1 MPDSTA
7 PNSASAIRSE
17 RDRFV
22 AFAFAAADL
31 LFEVDGEGRIR
42 YAAGALKS
50 LTGSDAAELIGRAFV
65 DLLDESDRPLAK
77 VLLASLEDGGRLS
90 PILVKMA
97 APRALNVALGGCRPP
112 SPRESSQI
120 TITVLPAR
128 LAVEER
134 AGARDPKT
142 GLLTKDEFTRRA
154 EEKLRAPRGD
164 YRLSLVEVGGLE
176 RLREQADE
184 ELSQGFM
191 TAVGRTLRA
200 QSADGDSAG
209 EIAEGRFGVVHDGGF
224 DPEIFQRQI
233 NELAKA
239 ADIDGVTVEAND
251 IELSAGEL
259 SETDAARTL
268 LYAINE
274 FSTAKKG
281 DFTLAS
287 LADGF
292 RQLVADTAS
301 RVRGLRGALE
311 NKDFSIVFQPIVA
324 LGSREVHHFEVLS
337 RFAKGGPAEMV
348 HFAEQLGVVA
358 EFDLAVIE
366 RAIKAI
372 YAKDGK
378 RPVLAVN
385 ISGRSLESELFAG
398 ELNIL
403 LREHADLAPHLMFE
417 ITESAL
423 ITRINEVQS
432 LVARWRQRGFR
443 VCLDDF
449 GAGSSSFHYL
459 NAFPVDF
466 VKIDGKYVTNALDSP
481 RDRAFLKAMAQLCH
495 DLDTAT
501 IAEMIETEP
510 QAALMRELGVGFG
523 QGYLFGKP
531 APQMTATPR
540 LTELSTTMSA
550 KAAAAAAFVPAPR
563 GAAGQQP
570 GALINWR

>member
-7 PNSASAIRSE
+7 PHSASAIRSE

-31 LFEVDGEGRIR
+31 LFEVDGEGRIG

-50 LTGSDAAELIGRAFV
+50 LTGSDAAELIGRAFT
-65 DLLDESDRPLAK
+65 DLLDEGDRALAK
-77 VLLASLEDGGRLS
+77 VLLASLKDGGRLS
-90 PILVKMA
+90 PILVKLA

-128 LAVEER
+128 LAVDER
-134 AGARDPKT
+134 AGARDAKT
-142 GLLTKDEFTRRA
+142 GLLEKDEFVRRA
-154 EEKLRAPRGD
+154 EEKLRTPGGD

-176 RLREQADE
+176 SLREQADA

-209 EIAEGRFGVVHDGGF
+209 QIAEGRFGVVHDGGF
-224 DPEIFQRQI
+224 NPEIFQRQL

-324 LGSREVHHFEVLS
+324 LAGREVHHFEVLS

-358 EFDLAVIE
+358 EFDLAVCE
-366 RAIKAI
+366 RAIAAI
-372 YAKDGK
+372 TEKTTGGR

-385 ISGRSLESELFAG
+385 ISGRSLESEIFAG
-398 ELNIL
+398 ELDTL

-423 ITRINEVQS
+423 ITRMNDVQK
-432 LVARWRQRGFR
+432 LVARLRQRGFR

-466 VKIDGKYVTNALDSP
+466 VKIDGKYVKNALDSA

-501 IAEMIETEP
+501 IAEMIETEL
-510 QAALMRELGVGFG
+510 QADLMKELGVGFG

-531 APQMTATPR
+531 ASTMTLPPR
-540 LTELSTTMSA
+540 LTELSTTLSA
-550 KAAAAAAFVPAPR
+550 KAAAAAAFIAAPR
-563 GAAGQQP
+563 
-570 GALINWR
+570 

>member
-1 MPDSTA
+1 MPDSIA

-50 LTGSDAAELIGRAFV
+50 LTGSDAAELIGRNFV
-65 DLLDESDRPLAK
+65 ELLDDSDRALAK
-77 VLLASLEDGGRLS
+77 VLLASLKDGGRLS

-112 SPRESSQI
+112 TPQESSQI

-128 LAVEER
+128 LAVDER
-134 AGARDPKT
+134 SGARDPKT
-142 GLLTKDEFTRRA
+142 GLLARDEFVKRA
-154 EEKLRAPRGD
+154 EEKLREPAGD

-176 RLREQADE
+176 RLRAQADE

-191 TAVGRTLRA
+191 SAVGRQLRA

-209 EIAEGRFGVVHDGGF
+209 QIADGRFGVVHDGGF

-281 DFTLAS
+281 DFTLSS

-301 RVRGLRGALE
+301 RVRGLRGTLD
-311 NKDFSIVFQPIVA
+311 NKEFSIVFQPIVS
-324 LGSREVHHFEVLS
+324 LGSREVHHYEVLS

-358 EFDLAVIE
+358 EFDLAVVE
-366 RAIKAI
+366 RAINAV
-372 YAKDGK
+372 YAHPGAKQ
-378 RPVLAVN
+378 PVVAVN
-385 ISGRSLESELFAG
+385 ISGRSLESAIFASELST
-398 ELNIL
+398 L

-423 ITRINEVQS
+423 ITRMTEVQN
-432 LVARWRQRGFR
+432 LVTRWRQRGFK

-466 VKIDGKYVTNALDSP
+466 VKIDGKYVKNALDSP

-501 IAEMIETEP
+501 IAEMIETDA
-510 QAALMRELGVGFG
+510 QAGLMKELGVGFG

-531 APQMTATPR
+531 APTMTAVPR
-540 LTELSTTMSA
+540 LTELSTTLPA
-550 KAAAAAAFVPAPR
+550 KAAAAAAFVPAAR
-563 GAAGQQP
+563 GAGQQP

>member
-7 PNSASAIRSE
+7 PNSTNSIRSE

-50 LTGSDAAELIGRAFV
+50 LTGNDGAELIGRAFV
-65 DLLDESDRPLAK
+65 DLLDESDRALAK

-97 APRALNVALGGCRPP
+97 APRPLNVALGGCRPP

-128 LAVEER
+128 LAVDER
-134 AGARDPKT
+134 HGARDPKT

-154 EEKLRAPRGD
+154 EEKLRAPGGD
-164 YRLSLVEVGGLE
+164 FRLSLVEVGGLE

-209 EIAEGRFGVVHDGGF
+209 EIAQGRFGVVHDGGF
-224 DPEIFQRQI
+224 NPEVFQRQI

-239 ADIDGVTVEAND
+239 ADLDGVTVEAND

-311 NKDFSIVFQPIVA
+311 TKDFSIVFQPIVS

-337 RFAKGGPAEMV
+337 RFTKGGPAEMV

-358 EFDLAVIE
+358 EFDLAVVE
-366 RAIKAI
+366 RAIAAI
-372 YAKDGK
+372 TGTQAGK

-385 ISGRSLESELFAG
+385 ISGRSLESEIFAG
-398 ELNIL
+398 ELNTV
-403 LREHADLAPHLMFE
+403 LREHADLAPYLMFE

-423 ITRINEVQS
+423 ITRMNEVQK
-432 LVARWRQRGFR
+432 LVARLRQRGFR

-466 VKIDGKYVTNALDSP
+466 VKIDGKYVKNALDSA
-481 RDRAFLKAMAQLCH
+481 RDRAFLKAMAQLCQ

-501 IAEMIETEP
+501 IAEMIETEA
-510 QAALMRELGVGFG
+510 QGRLMQDLGVGFG

-540 LTELSTTMSA
+540 LTELSTTLSA
-550 KAAAAAAFVPAPR
+550 KAAAAAFVPAAR
-563 GAAGQQP
+563 GVAGQQP

>member
-7 PNSASAIRSE
+7 PNSASSIRSE

-31 LFEVDGEGRIR
+31 LFEVDGDGRIR

-77 VLLASLEDGGRLS
+77 VLLASLKDGGRLS
-90 PILVKMA
+90 PILVKMV

-112 SPRESSQI
+112 VPQESSQI

-128 LAVEER
+128 LAVDER
-134 AGARDPKT
+134 AGPRDPKT
-142 GLLTKDEFTRRA
+142 GLLTKDEFTKRV
-154 EEKLRAPRGD
+154 EEKLRAPGGD

-209 EIAEGRFGVVHDGGF
+209 QIGDGRFGVVHDGGF

-324 LGSREVHHFEVLS
+324 LAGREVHHFEVLS

-358 EFDLAVIE
+358 EFDLAVVE
-366 RAIKAI
+366 RAIAAI
-372 YAKDGK
+372 YAKEGT
-378 RPVLAVN
+378 RPALAVN

-398 ELNIL
+398 ELNTL
-403 LREHADLAPHLMFE
+403 LRGHADLAPHLMFE

-423 ITRINEVQS
+423 ITRMNEVQK

-466 VKIDGKYVTNALDSP
+466 VKIDGKYVKNALDSP

-510 QAALMRELGVGFG
+510 QAALMTELGVGFG

-531 APQMTATPR
+531 APQMTAAPR
-540 LTELSTTMSA
+540 LTELSTTMTA
-550 KAAAAAAFVPAPR
+550 KAAAAAAFVPEPR
-563 GAAGQQP
+563 RPGQQP